1 MTRDQLH
8 IAFKIAMDKNSQ
20 SNAFGGC
27 PSFLPEEI
35 DYWLNLAM
43 YQEINTK
50 FTGNNSVKIA
60 FEGSV
65 KRTHDLE
72 NLIQTDVDVT
82 ATKQTDTNCCYVENL
97 FSGKRMFFVDAVLK
111 FNSKKANII
120 LISHQDAAKFKQTY
134 SNNPWIDSPVGTIHD
149 NTLYIYYDAVTMKSD
164 SYTIDITYV
173 KYPTKVENLPVAGMD
188 EIPEYMQYEVVNRA
202 VELALED
209 IESRRV
215 QTKTQLNQLD
225 E

>member
-1 MTRDQLH
+1 
-8 IAFKIAMDKNSQ
+8 MDKNSQ
-20 SNAFGGC
+20 SVAFGGC
-27 PSFLPEEI
+27 PAFLPDEI
-35 DYWLNLAM
+35 DYWLNQGL

-50 FTGNNSVKIA
+50 FTGNNANKVA

-72 NLIQTDVDVT
+72 NLIKTET
-82 ATKQTDTNCCYVENL
+82 ISARKEIGTNVCYIENI
-97 FSGKRMFFVDAVLK
+97 FNDDRMFFVDAVLN
-111 FNSKKANII
+111 FGSNKANVK
-120 LISHQDAAKFKQTY
+120 LVTHADAQKFKMTH
-134 SNNPWIDSPVGTIHD
+134 SNNPWIDTPVGTIHD
-149 NTLYIYYDAVTMKSD
+149 NTFNVYYDYLSMNAD
-164 SYTIDITYV
+164 QHTIDLTYV
-173 KYPTKVENLPVAGMD
+173 KTPTKIEDFPVSGSN
-188 EIPEYMQYEVVNRA
+188 EIPEYMWYEIVNRA

>member
-1 MTRDQLH
+1 MTREQLH

-20 SNAFGGC
+20 SIAFGGC
-27 PSFLPEEI
+27 PAFLPEEI
-35 DYWLNLAM
+35 DYWLNQGL

-50 FTGNNSVKIA
+50 FTGNNPSKIA
-60 FEGSV
+60 FEGSI

-72 NLIQTDVDVT
+72 NLIRTDYKVA
-82 ATKQTDTNCCYVENL
+82 ATKEANTNRCYVANL
-97 FSGKRMFFVDAVLK
+97 FSDKRMFFVSAVLN
-111 FNSKKANII
+111 FGDDKANVQ
-120 LISHQDAAKFKQTY
+120 LVTHQDAQRFKKTH
-134 SNNPWIDSPVGTIHD
+134 SNNPWIDTPVGTIHD
-149 NTLYIYYDAVTMKSD
+149 NTLYVYYDDMLMNADAYSV
-164 SYTIDITYV
+164 DITYV
-173 KYPTKVENLPVAGMD
+173 KYPTKIENLPSAGMD
-188 EIPEYMQYEVVNRA
+188 EIPEYAQYEVVNRA

>member
-8 IAFKIAMDKNSQ
+8 IAFKVAMDKNAQ
-20 SNAFGGC
+20 SVAFGGC
-27 PSFLPEEI
+27 PAFLPSEI
-35 DYWLNLAM
+35 DYWLNNAL

-50 FTGNNSVKIA
+50 FTGNNPSKIA
-60 FEGSV
+60 FEGSI

-72 NLIQTDVDVT
+72 NLICTDNAVT
-82 ATKQTDTNCCYVENL
+82 ATKEAGINRCFIANL
-97 FSGKRMFFVDAVLK
+97 FSDKRMFFVDAVLN
-111 FNSKKANII
+111 FGNKKANVI
-120 LISHQDAAKFKQTY
+120 LVSHADAQKFKKTH
-134 SNNPWIDSPVGTIHD
+134 SNNPWIDVPVGTIHD
-149 NTLYIYYDAVTMKSD
+149 NTLYVYYDDILMNSD
-164 SYTIDITYV
+164 TYSMDITYV
-173 KYPTKVENLPVAGMD
+173 KYPTKVEDLPAAGMD

-209 IESRRV
+209 IESQRV

>member
-1 MTRDQLH
+1 MTREQLH

-20 SNAFGGC
+20 SVAFGGC
-27 PSFLPEEI
+27 PAFLPNEI
-35 DYWLNLAM
+35 DYWLNLAL

-50 FTGNNSVKIA
+50 FTGNNATKVA
-60 FEGSV
+60 FEGST

-72 NLIQTDVDVT
+72 NLIRTDNAVT
-82 ATKQTDTNCCYVENL
+82 ATKEAGVNRCYIANL
-97 FSGKRMFFVDAVLK
+97 FSDKRMFFIDAT
-111 FNSKKANII
+111 FNFEDKKANVA
-120 LISHQDAAKFKQTY
+120 LVSHTVAQRFKKTHD
-134 SNNPWIDSPVGTIHD
+134 NNPWIETPVGVIED
-149 NTLYIYYDAVTMKSD
+149 NTLYIYYDDISMNSETYSV
-164 SYTIDITYV
+164 DITYV
-173 KYPTKVENLPVAGMD
+173 KYPTKVEDLPEAGMT
-188 EIPEYMQYEVVNRA
+188 EIPEYMQHEVVNRA

>member
-8 IAFKIAMDKNSQ
+8 IAFKIAMDKNSK
-20 SNAFGGC
+20 SIAFGGC
-27 PSFLPEEI
+27 PAFLSEEI
-35 DYWLNLAM
+35 DYWLNQGL

-50 FTGNNSVKIA
+50 FTGNNATKVA

-72 NLIQTDVDVT
+72 NLIRTDNAVN
-82 ATKQTDTNCCYVENL
+82 ATKDITTNLCYVKNL
-97 FSGKRMFFVDAVLK
+97 FSGKRMFFVDAILN
-111 FNSKKANII
+111 FNNKKANIK
-120 LISHQDAAKFKQTY
+120 LVTHSDAQRFKKTH
-134 SNNPWIDSPVGTIHD
+134 SNNPWIDVPVGTIHD
-149 NTLYIYYDAVTMKSD
+149 NTLFIYYDSELMNSD
-164 SYTIDITYV
+164 SYSVDITYV
-173 KYPTKVENLPVAGMD
+173 KYPTKVEDLPTDGLD
-188 EIPEYMQYEVVNRA
+188 EIPEYVWYEVINRA

-209 IESRRV
+209 VESRRA

>member
-8 IAFKIAMDKNSQ
+8 SAFKVAMDKNAQ
-20 SNAFGGC
+20 SVAFGGC
-27 PSFLPEEI
+27 PAFLPSEI
-35 DYWLNLAM
+35 DYWLNNAL

-50 FTGNNSVKIA
+50 FTGNNPSKIA
-60 FEGSV
+60 FEGSI

-72 NLIQTDVDVT
+72 NLICTDNAVT
-82 ATKQTDTNCCYVENL
+82 ATKEAGINRCFIANL
-97 FSGKRMFFVDAVLK
+97 FSDKRMFFVDAVLN
-111 FNSKKANII
+111 FGNKKANVI
-120 LISHQDAAKFKQTY
+120 LVSHTDAQKFKKTH
-134 SNNPWIDSPVGTIHD
+134 SNNPWIDVPVGTIHD
-149 NTLYIYYDAVTMKSD
+149 NTLYVYYDDILMNSD
-164 SYTIDITYV
+164 TYSMDITYV
-173 KYPTKVENLPVAGMD
+173 KYPTKVEDLPAAGMD

-209 IESRRV
+209 IESQRV